1 MRGKK
6 TDIETKA
13 KIIEAKINTDWSS
26 RDIEETTWIPH
37 ETIAKVLREDFAQV
51 CTHNEKIS
59 DLVIRNN
66 NLQSSADAL
75 IAEMIAS
82 KDDSITIAQ
91 LTSLRES
98 TFKQNQL
105 ISGKPTDRIDI
116 WVMKELTTSELLA
129 MTDIL

>member
-1 MRGKK
+1 MRGKR

>member
-1 MRGKK
+1 V
-6 TDIETKA
+6 A
-13 KIIEAKINTDWSS
+13 
-26 RDIEETTWIPH
+26 
-37 ETIAKVLREDFAQV
+37 
-51 CTHNEKIS
+51 
-59 DLVIRNN
+59 DLVTRNN

-82 KDDSITIAQ
+82 KDESITIAQ

-116 WVMKELTTSELLA
+116 GNLKELTTSELLA
-129 MTDIL
+129 MTDIV

>member
-1 MRGKK
+1 MRGKR
-6 TDIETKA
+6 TDDETIA
-13 KIIEAKINTDWSS
+13 KVIEAKINTNAQGT
-26 RDIEETTWIPH
+26 DIAEELWIPERTVNH
-37 ETIAKVLREDFAQV
+37 IINTKFAEV
-51 CTHNEKIS
+51 CEESIWVA
-59 DLVIRNN
+59 DLVTRNN

-105 ISGKPTDRIDI
+105 ISGKSTENVNFIGDLLSEIQWID
-116 WVMKELTTSELLA
+116 TTYSK
-129 MTDIL
+129 

>member
-1 MRGKK
+1 MTRGKK

-13 KIIEAKINTDWSS
+13 KIIEAKINTDGSS

-37 ETIAKVLREDFAQV
+37 ETIAKVLREDFTQV

-59 DLVIRNN
+59 DLVTRNN

-105 ISGKPTDRIDI
+105 IGWKPTDRIAIDTIDI
-116 WVMKELTTSELLA
+116 V
-129 MTDIL
+129 

>member
-1 MRGKK
+1 V
-6 TDIETKA
+6 T
-13 KIIEAKINTDWSS
+13 
-26 RDIEETTWIPH
+26 
-37 ETIAKVLREDFAQV
+37 
-51 CTHNEKIS
+51 
-59 DLVIRNN
+59 RNN

-105 ISGKPTDRIDI
+105 ISGKSTENVNFI
-116 WVMKELTTSELLA
+116 W
-129 MTDIL
+129 DILSDIQGIKHNI

>member
-1 MRGKK
+1 
-6 TDIETKA
+6 
-13 KIIEAKINTDWSS
+13 
-26 RDIEETTWIPH
+26 
-37 ETIAKVLREDFAQV
+37 V
-51 CTHNEKIS
+51 S
-59 DLVIRNN
+59 DLVTRNN

-105 ISGKPTDRIDI
+105 ISGKSTENNKIEI
-116 WVMKELTTSELLA
+116 IIKE
-129 MTDIL
+129 